1 MRTKGVCTT
10 DDDFRDRVEKGVSR
24 KAEQA
29 EEELRM
35 PFSGSKAKKKGTVS
49 VRRQL
54 SKLVSVGR
62 YDDDEFVLS
71 ATCYHHY
78 LIS

>member
-1 MRTKGVCTT
+1 
-10 DDDFRDRVEKGVSR
+10 
-24 KAEQA
+24 
-29 EEELRM
+29 M

-54 SKLVSVGR
+54 SKLVSAGR

-78 LIS
+78 LVS